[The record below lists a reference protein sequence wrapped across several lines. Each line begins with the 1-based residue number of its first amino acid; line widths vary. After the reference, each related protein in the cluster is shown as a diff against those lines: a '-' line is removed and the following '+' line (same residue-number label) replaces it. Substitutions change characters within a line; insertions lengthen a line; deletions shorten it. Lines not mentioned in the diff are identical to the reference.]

1 MIYINKIV
9 CKLEKKKKKKA
20 LPYAEMPTNLYTGGR
35 MEI

>member
-9 CKLEKKKKKKA
+9 CKLEKKKKKA